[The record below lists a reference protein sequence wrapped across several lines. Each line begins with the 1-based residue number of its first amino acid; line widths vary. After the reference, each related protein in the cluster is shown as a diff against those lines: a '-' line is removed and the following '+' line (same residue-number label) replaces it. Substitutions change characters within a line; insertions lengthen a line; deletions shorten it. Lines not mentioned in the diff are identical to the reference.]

1 MNATEPEKVEMNPLS
16 FLALFKQW
24 GPWAIPLGVVCW
36 LVVFEMPS
44 ARKEFTA
51 TIEKTQ
57 STYVSELKAQR
68 IHDEVQTSKLIQF
81 QDVQN
86 KVALE
91 NVYQLRR
98 LVEAVEKKSQWE

>member
-1 MNATEPEKVEMNPLS
+1 MSTEPEKVDMNTLS
-16 FLALFKQW
+16 FLTLFKQW

-36 LVVFEMPS
+36 LVVFEMPA

-51 TIEKTQ
+51 TIAKNQE
-57 STYVSELKAQR
+57 SYVSELKAQR
-68 IHDEVQTSKLIQF
+68 IHDEIQTSKLIQF

-91 NVYQLRR
+91 NVYHLRR
-98 LVEAVEKKSQWE
+98 LVEAMEKKTKE